1 MLGLPAN
8 FNTRRLA
15 LQASFWAV
23 MLVLLM
29 TILLNFINLSA
40 TDQLSAYDDDWDDMS
55 AFRADIKS
63 MGIETRSLV
72 SSPLLLADIEDPRN
86 TTYIL
91 AGVERDT
98 LSLPQFDD
106 DGFITIASGNGY
118 SPSEINA
125 IVEFVEAGGTAMVF
139 EDYGYANTIAEA
151 FGIRFTGEQVFDTT
165 YATELDFNY
174 VWMCIQSN
182 PCGMNGTELDP
193 STLSSHDRWAEVGGP
208 GEHPCSKLDE
218 DTFVVGRS
226 HAVFSAH
233 GRRPR

>member
-1 MLGLPAN
+1 MLI
-8 FNTRRLA
+8 
-15 LQASFWAV
+15 
-23 MLVLLM
+23 LLM

-40 TDQLSAYDDDWDDMS
+40 TDQLSAYDDDWNDMS
-55 AFRADIKS
+55 AFREDIKS

-86 TTYIL
+86 TTYVL

-151 FGIRFTGEQVFDTT
+151 FGIRYTGDQVFDTT

-174 VWMCIQSN
+174 VWMCVQFKTT
-182 PCGMNGTELDP
+182 PAG
-193 STLSSHDRWAEVGGP
+193 
-208 GEHPCSKLDE
+208 
-218 DTFVVGRS
+218 
-226 HAVFSAH
+226 
-233 GRRPR
+233 

>member
-1 MLGLPAN
+1 MLI
-8 FNTRRLA
+8 
-15 LQASFWAV
+15 
-23 MLVLLM
+23 LLM

-40 TDQLSAYDDDWDDMS
+40 TDQLSAYDDDWNDMS
-55 AFRADIKS
+55 AFREDIKA

-72 SSPLLLADIEDPRN
+72 SSPLLLSDIEDPRN
-86 TTYIL
+86 TTYVL

-106 DGFITIASGNGY
+106 DGFITIASGAGY

-151 FGIRFTGEQVFDTT
+151 FGIRYTGEQVFDTT

-174 VWMCIQSN
+174 IWMCIQNN
-182 PCGMNGTELDP
+182 PCGMNGTQLDP
-193 STLSSHDRWAEVGGP
+193 STLSTHQRWAKEGGP
-208 GEHPCSKLDE
+208 GEHPCSKLNE
-218 DTFVVGRS
+218 QNFLPGEAPLCEQHMINGR
-226 HAVFSAH
+226 VDYN
-233 GRRPR
+233 GTY